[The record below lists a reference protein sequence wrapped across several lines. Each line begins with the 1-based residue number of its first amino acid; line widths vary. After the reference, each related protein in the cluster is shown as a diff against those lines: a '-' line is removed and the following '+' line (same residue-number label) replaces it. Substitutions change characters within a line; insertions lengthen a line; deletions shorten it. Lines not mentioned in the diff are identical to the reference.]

1 LLLEE
6 QMTRLEHGR
15 RLRRETGALY
25 RSKPLVVELM
35 ALSMRIRPKGAK
47 WGYEVD
53 YESIFVL
60 GARKEAERS
69 RTEARGRSSREQGK
83 RRRRP

>member
-1 LLLEE
+1 
-6 QMTRLEHGR
+6 MTRLEHGR

-35 ALSMRIRPKGAK
+35 ALSMRIRPKGVK

-69 RTEARGRSSREQGK
+69 RVEAGRRKSGEKGP
-83 RRRRP
+83 RRRRS